1 MANVGSKKVQLARCL
16 SPIPKRSLTRGRRSA
31 MKCSPALH
39 LRPRTVSRRFKKTT
53 VVETLNKIEE
63 SCELN
68 TTYISKVKE
77 QSFQLCVVE
86 NADEA
91 DKNTVHQ
98 SCREENFSERNES
111 PPGSSEGMTLP
122 TGVSSFL
129 LDCLDSLP
137 VSETTEPVNS
147 DINSCLSPE
156 EFRGAEECSDL
167 KRTIKS
173 HAVDWLTYKNST
185 LLDSSKALN
194 IDLVAQITNLS
205 AILEP
210 SSKDNRAEK
219 RLREQLK
226 GESSSTAQ
234 HVSTIVAGKKVCKL
248 VSARE
253 KTPKHSKS
261 VCPVFE
267 RPVSK
272 DILKSKYIK
281 CKKKV
286 DFSNCLDNEMPS
298 CDVRRSKMEMS
309 NNSTGVTAEGLQ
321 VRTSEP
327 EKMDLSPVCMSSLE
341 DELMVNTTGPF
352 VCSSEI
358 VPAHLS
364 TDEFTRYQTLFKT
377 LEICSVIR
385 APESHDPQC
394 SAERFPVDENVLALM
409 KKLPIDDIIRFED
422 QKQIFPVNQ
431 IAQEEKKTTL

>member
-1 MANVGSKKVQLARCL
+1 MFPGSA
-16 SPIPKRSLTRGRRSA
+16 SA
-31 MKCSPALH
+31 PPH
-39 LRPRTVSRRFKKTT
+39 RFKKTT

-327 EKMDLSPVCMSSLE
+327 EKCKNSSRRILVTNRQVLTSIPFLRREDLVMDLSPVCMSSLE